1 MKMNYKAVR
10 NVLDTLKKGKIALV
24 MDDKERENEG
34 DLIVPQ
40 RRQRQKMLIL
50 WPAMQRG
57 LYVCQ

>member
-34 DLIVPQ
+34 DLICSAE
-40 RRQRQKMLIL
+40 KMLIL